1 MADSKPGLFGIVK
14 RSFKEF
20 MEDDCMT
27 SAAALSYYTIFSLPA
42 ILMLL
47 MLVISSVMDPSDVQG
62 GLESQLQGLMGP
74 SAGGEVRTIL
84 QETERPGGGLIPT
97 IVGIVALIF
106 GATGAMGQLQAAL
119 NRAWDVAPDP
129 NQGGFKAFLTKRLF
143 SLGMLLSIAFMLM
156 VSLVISTMLSGVGD
170 RLTGLLPGG
179 LSEGVLHILNITVSF
194 AVISLLFA
202 AMFKVL
208 PDAKVAWRSAL
219 IGGVV
224 TGLLFV
230 LGKYLIGLYIG
241 NSNPGEAYGAAGSL
255 IVMLLWIYYSGLIV
269 LFGAEFTETWAEK
282 RGEGIEPEPGAIRVK
297 QEKRVIEGRE
307 GRELAP
313 SKDARGRERRDGR
326 ERRESLA

>member
-1 MADSKPGLFGIVK
+1 MADAKPGLFGI
-14 RSFKEF
+14 FKQAFKDF

-27 SAAALSYYTIFSLPA
+27 SAAALSYYTVFSLPA

-47 MLVISSVMDPSDVQG
+47 MLVVSSIMDPSDVQG
-62 GLESQLQGLMGP
+62 GLESQLRGLMGP

-97 IVGIVALIF
+97 IVGILALIF

-129 NQGGFKAFLTKRLF
+129 KQGGIKAFLTKRLF
-143 SLGMLLSIAFMLM
+143 SLGMLLSIAFLLL
-156 VSLVISTMLSGVGD
+156 VSLVISTMISGVGD
-170 RLTGLLPGG
+170 RLSGFLPGG
-179 LSEGVLHILNITVSF
+179 MSEGVLQVMNIVVSF
-194 AVISLLFA
+194 AVISLLFG

-224 TGLLFV
+224 TGVLFV
-230 LGKYLIGLYIG
+230 IGKYLIGLYIG
-241 NSNPGEAYGAAGSL
+241 KSNPGEAYGAAGSL

-269 LFGAEFTETWAEK
+269 LFGAEFTETWAER

-297 QEKRVIEGRE
+297 HEKRVVEGRE
-307 GRELAP
+307 GTGTAGV
-313 SKDARGRERRDGR
+313 AGR
-326 ERRESLA
+326 SVP